1 MAWKGKADA
10 SVNWISAFLADGC
23 GYVACEYD
31 AECPAPELSTGLFY
45 RTGAIGSSK
54 AGGERQ
60 AKRMREHSVAGAF
73 HDRIIIIEMPEKAE
87 DPQDIGVIDGVI
99 DGL

>member
-10 SVNWISAFLADGC
+10 SVNWIFVSLADGC
-23 GYVACEYD
+23 GSVACEYD
-31 AECPAPELSTGLFY
+31 AECPAPELSIGLFY

>member
-10 SVNWISAFLADGC
+10 SVNWIFASIADGC

-60 AKRMREHSVAGAF
+60 AKRTWEHSVAGAF

>member
-10 SVNWISAFLADGC
+10 SVNWIFVLLADGC

-31 AECPAPELSTGLFY
+31 AECLAPELSTGLFY

-60 AKRMREHSVAGAF
+60 AKRTWEHSVAGAF

>member
-10 SVNWISAFLADGC
+10 GVNWIFVLLADGC

-31 AECPAPELSTGLFY
+31 AECLAPELTTGLFY

-73 HDRIIIIEMPEKAE
+73 S
-87 DPQDIGVIDGVI
+87 GGCVS
-99 DGL
+99 